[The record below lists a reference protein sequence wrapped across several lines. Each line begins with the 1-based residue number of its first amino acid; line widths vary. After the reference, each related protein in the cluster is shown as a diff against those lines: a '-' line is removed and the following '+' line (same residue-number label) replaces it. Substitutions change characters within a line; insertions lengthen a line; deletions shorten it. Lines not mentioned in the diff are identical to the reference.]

1 MSRLTDEPG
10 FFLLL
15 RRSPRGS
22 GRLSSLVARKL
33 ASQRRA
39 GRRRTRRV
47 GAGIE
52 TIDLRP
58 YAVGDDTRRIAWHAY
73 ARLEKLL
80 IRLVADEAPLR
91 LVLVVDQSGS
101 MSYGMEDQ
109 PNKLRQAARIAAGF
123 AAVALG
129 GEDRDRGRGRSTR
142 DRSQWPPTH
151 PRDARS
157 PRAGGQN
164 RPRDRR
170 AERAASVG
178 PGKAKPRRHRQR
190 FSSSRTASSLARGKC
205 AAPRPRRRAGGGPAR
220 RSRSEA
226 ARSSMAWTSRKTK
239 RRASSSSCPKAARA
253 GAVRRSRSLR
263 IAPRST
269 RPRASMD
276 AAVVRTSTSEP
287 FETIVTRAL
296 QAGLFAGGAS

>member
-1 MSRLTDEPG
+1 MSDDASLLSPEISARL
-10 FFLLL
+10 
-15 RRSPRGS
+15 
-22 GRLSSLVARKL
+22 GRLSLVARKL

-47 GAGIE
+47 GSGIE

-129 GEDRDRGRGRSTR
+129 GEDRVAVAGVRPVNGRSGLPRVLATL
-142 DRSQWPPTH
+142 DRLAP
-151 PRDARS
+151 
-157 PRAGGQN
+157 AGKT
-164 RPRDRR
+164 DL
-170 AERAASVG
+170 AVDVRAALQSG
-178 PGKAKPRRHRQR
+178 PGK
-190 FSSSRTASSLARGKC
+190 SLVVICSDFFEPNGVLAGARE
-205 AAPRPRRRAGGGPAR
+205 AR
-220 RSRSEA
+220 RYGHDVALVEVLAPFEVEPPDLDGMDLEDEETGELIELPESGTRERFAEALASHRAAIDEA
-226 ARSSMAWTSRKTK
+226 ARS
-239 RRASSSSCPKAARA
+239 
-253 GAVRRSRSLR
+253 
-263 IAPRST
+263 
-269 RPRASMD
+269 MD
-276 AAVVRTSTSEP
+276 AALVRTSTNEP

-296 QAGLFAGGAS
+296 QAGLFAGGSN